1 MEVKLIGDPAAFAID
16 FSDITLLGEA
26 TYGRYALWLGG
37 YPLRDADTPVCLDT
51 VLACLQGVASAKA
64 SPALAMDALSSPMQ
78 MLRWMQEQEEI
89 HKHFFLNIEGFD
101 DFLKLF
107 SKAQIQF
114 KPPAPQDMRE
124 QVLHVQPCVLDP
136 MLLEVAGSGLESFEQ
151 DFHERVR
158 DGFKSARLPPAARG
172 DRSQATCPRPRRSCR
187 P

>member
-51 VLACLQGVASAKA
+51 ILACLQGVASAEA

-107 SKAQIQF
+107 SKDAESTYLHWALHPQVAHLSIYDDYPKGVQQLIIGNMELQRAVDQF
-114 KPPAPQDMRE
+114 AKE
-124 QVLHVQPCVLDP
+124 
-136 MLLEVAGSGLESFEQ
+136 LEVAKAQTMPLTS
-151 DFHERVR
+151 
-158 DGFKSARLPPAARG
+158 
-172 DRSQATCPRPRRSCR
+172 
-187 P
+187 